1 MASSE
6 FIRVTYNDVDEKE
19 RQQVR
24 RQLEQYCGQDTEGM
38 IWIVE
43 SLRNLVE
50 ATSPISDQPAEVW
63 VQVRWSANPSD
74 SQFASAIFCKGFKA
88 QGVSP
93 ASCVGETE

>member
-1 MASSE
+1 MKAVLPALTGKSYDDLAIHEGGMASSE

-63 VQVRWSANPSD
+63 VQVR
-74 SQFASAIFCKGFKA
+74 
-88 QGVSP
+88 
-93 ASCVGETE
+93 